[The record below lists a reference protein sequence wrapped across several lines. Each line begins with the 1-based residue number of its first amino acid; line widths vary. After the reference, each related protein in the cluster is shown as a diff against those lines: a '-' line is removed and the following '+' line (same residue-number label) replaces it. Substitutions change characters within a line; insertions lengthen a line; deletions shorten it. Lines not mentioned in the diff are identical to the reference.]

1 MHEGMRE
8 GHRLKSRAR
17 SEGGVAIVIAIFTLM
32 LISVVGTALI
42 LMAGTESAIKGNYK
56 SAMHAFY
63 DAKAGLEEGRGR
75 LFWPNP
81 NIPNPV
87 ANCVL
92 PAPGAIVPWNRVCYI
107 VNPSS
112 NEVVNPLDLSA
123 TNPYADTEYQQE
135 WGIKVTDATV
145 QVQQPFITSTSV
157 IPNAGVGGTDIA
169 GPLYKWVRI
178 TPRTESSAKLDVDGD
193 GDSTDPNPL
202 FYDGI
207 QQLVSGGNP
216 VPNAAQVFTVTALAM
231 TPYGSRRIVQ
241 YTVAPS
247 AFASALATFPSALTL
262 DGNGVSFKGPGQQGS
277 GNSGNSNNACTSG
290 NSGHSG
296 SSSVFQIVGNDMDAP
311 SGIPAIGYTNSS
323 DGTSI
328 SSAATPSTNYLS
340 PQSIPNVGLL
350 TLPPML
356 QTPSGLD
363 RLVQSITQ
371 NADLVLNPS
380 SGAADQTSLPSAMS
394 AQNPVIVVVN
404 GDFNLHGYGTGY
416 GLLLVTGK
424 LDYDPDASWNGVIL
438 VIGKGVFT
446 STKMGLGVIKGG
458 VFVAQT
464 LDSSGHLLP
473 DPNLGNASFTQT
485 GGGCGIQ
492 YSSNWVKQIQGLM
505 TYQVLSFREI
515 DQTIR

>member
-1 MHEGMRE
+1 MRE
-8 GHRLKSRAR
+8 KRRLKSSAR
-17 SEGGVAIVIAIFTLM
+17 SERGVAIVIAIFTLM
-32 LISVVGTALI
+32 LISVVATALV

-75 LFWPNP
+75 LWASSPSS
-81 NIPNPV
+81 V
-87 ANCVL
+87 ASCVF
-92 PAPGAIVPWNRVCYI
+92 PAPSTMMPVTRVCYI

-157 IPNAGVGGTDIA
+157 IPKAGVGGTDIA

-178 TPRTESSAKLDVDGD
+178 TPRTESSGNIDVDGNHTPNTLD
-193 GDSTDPNPL
+193 NQNPL
-202 FYDGI
+202 FYDGT
-207 QQLVSGGNP
+207 QQLLSSGNP
-216 VPNAAQVFTVTALAM
+216 VLGAGQVLTVTALAV
-231 TPYGSRRIVQ
+231 TPYGSRRMVQ
-241 YTVAPS
+241 YTVAPDP
-247 AFASALATFPSALTL
+247 AFAAAFPTFPSALTL

-277 GNSGNSNNACTSG
+277 GNSGNSNNGCTSG

-311 SGIPAIGYTNSS
+311 SGIPAIGYTNSG

-328 SSAATPSTNYLS
+328 SSAATPSINYLS

-394 AQNPVIVVVN
+394 AQNPMIVVVN

-446 STKMGLGVIKGG
+446 SSKMGLGVIKGG